1 MVLTLKNLTLV
12 CNGVVLLNNMN
23 LEIERG
29 QTTILFGKSGSG
41 KTITTLALQGL
52 LQKNI
57 KKVSGELLL
66 DDIPIDPKVSRAKVF
81 ASIMQNPRTCFNPL
95 YSLHT
100 HIKESAN
107 ALKKN
112 WDIDIIE
119 SMLNEV
125 GLQKEVLKL
134 YPFEM
139 SGGMLQ
145 RAMIALALLTKA
157 PFLIADEPTTDLDI
171 IVQYRILKLL
181 KHLQK
186 LYGLGILL
194 ITHDMDVAIKMG
206 NTILIIDNGS
216 MKERIELQNNIN
228 KTPKT
233 IMGQALIDKYIA
245 LKQNKLV

>member
-1 MVLTLKNLTLV
+1 MTLTLKHLTLM
-12 CNGVVLLNNMN
+12 CNNNILLNDVN
-23 LEIERG
+23 LSIKAG

-41 KTITTLALQGL
+41 KTLTTLAMQGL
-52 LQKNI
+52 LPKNI
-57 KKVSGELLL
+57 KQVSGELLL
-66 DDIPIDPKVSRAKVF
+66 NDTPINPQTSRAKVF
-81 ASIMQNPRTCFNPL
+81 ASIMQNPRSCFNPL

-107 ALKKN
+107 ALKTH
-112 WDIDIIE
+112 WDIKIIE
-119 SMLNEV
+119 SMLHEV

-186 LYGLGILL
+186 TYKLGILL
-194 ITHDMDVAIKMG
+194 ITHDLDVAKKMG
-206 NTILIIDNGS
+206 DSFYCLTHGEML
-216 MKERIELQNNIN
+216 LN
-228 KTPKT
+228 KR
-233 IMGQALIDKYIA
+233 
-245 LKQNKLV
+245 V